1 MPISTAKEKV
11 SDKDKENEEE
21 KDHDEESPKKKKKK
35 KVKPY
40 SIVLK
45 NMLFKK
51 EGKYSF
57 LDLKM
62 GDCTVLRSAES
73 NSFAKFEKR
82 DSDTTSKEYGFRL
95 TGFTLYNYYKYKDK
109 YVI

>member
-1 MPISTAKEKV
+1 
-11 SDKDKENEEE
+11 
-21 KDHDEESPKKKKKK
+21 
-35 KVKPY
+35 
-40 SIVLK
+40 
-45 NMLFKK
+45 MLFKK

-109 YVI
+109 YVIQDKIVEDFDILGKIEFVK